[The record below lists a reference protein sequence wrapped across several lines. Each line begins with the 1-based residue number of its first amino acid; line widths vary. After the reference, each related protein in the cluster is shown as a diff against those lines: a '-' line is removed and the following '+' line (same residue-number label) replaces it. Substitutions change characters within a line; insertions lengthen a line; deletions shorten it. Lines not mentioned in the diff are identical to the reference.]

1 MASGLDLHPFARL
14 GGALSRTQGL
24 DPIPARSAP
33 PDCPARERSRSKVAG
48 TDARQRQARRELVRL
63 HLLDIGLGRVAHDRD
78 HVDAPRAKSAR
89 GRGLHV
95 MDRRDAPVSQGD
107 VHADA
112 VTDWNA
118 IMQATVA
125 VPPTNPDLPDALGRD
140 RAARRLRGGQ
150 RDRRG
155 LRTVPRDH
163 RRAGLGLAG
172 RRGHRRR
179 PSHPGD
185 PAPGQRRGPR
195 RLAGRV
201 ARGDPG
207 RPGEGGRHRG
217 RRGRRGRHAPA
228 PGRRW
233 LGCRRALHAG
243 DRSRR
248 LAADAA
254 RVRAGL
260 PARLGPGDAVRPRGR
275 ARSSACRRRPRSTR
289 ASMRTTTTRSSSSAG
304 STAPS
309 ARKIAPMSRASTPP
323 PPRCRCGTRP
333 RARSAPRRARRS
345 RRTRGSSPCWRWP
358 WAMPPS
364 RCGTPSTTTTS
375 GGP

>member
-1 MASGLDLHPFARL
+1 MSKMNLKHVGWSVRRLYVRYRRRACRRGHGLERDHAGDG
-14 GGALSRTQGL
+14 GGA
-24 DPIPARSAP
+24 
-33 PDCPARERSRSKVAG
+33 
-48 TDARQRQARRELVRL
+48 
-63 HLLDIGLGRVAHDRD
+63 
-78 HVDAPRAKSAR
+78 
-89 GRGLHV
+89 
-95 MDRRDAPVSQGD
+95 
-107 VHADA
+107 AD
-112 VTDWNA
+112 
-118 IMQATVA
+118 Q
-125 VPPTNPDLPDALGRD
+125 PQPPDALGRD

-150 RDRRG
+150 RHRRG
-155 LRTVPRDH
+155 LRAVPRDH
-163 RRAGLGLAG
+163 RRAARGLAG

-195 RLAGRV
+195 RLAGHV

-207 RPGEGGRHRG
+207 RPGQGGRHRG

-243 DRSRR
+243 DRPRR

-275 ARSSACRRRPRSTR
+275 ARSSACRRRPRSTP
-289 ASMRTTTTRSSSSAG
+289 ASTRTTTTRSSSSAG

-309 ARKIAPMSRASTPP
+309 ARKTAPMSRASTPP

-345 RRTRGSSPCWRWP
+345 RRTRRIFALLAMAMGDASIAGWDTKYHYNFWRPVTAIRAGDTRRQSAGPTRIRTGSR
-358 WAMPPS
+358 
-364 RCGTPSTTTTS
+364 
-375 GGP
+375 